1 VNGVTPRVE
10 QPTPLEENSGDRE
23 TRDQVRQER
32 IMRER
37 PTSVCVALAI
47 AMILPVLV
55 LSQSAPQSLT
65 LDMNGKQAQLPVT
78 QMNGRNYVEVEALA
92 RAANGSV
99 SFQGNAIRLTL
110 GGQGNGGANN
120 AASQSSSAQNAPPA
134 PTANPGFSREFV
146 RSGIEFMS
154 SIREWRSVLTN
165 GVANGYPIA
174 NLGLGYYQAQAQTA
188 LRMASTA
195 IVTDSDSSVYAL
207 LNNEFAN
214 MKKLSDKFIAKAQNM
229 NYIDPDSVK
238 NDPLDQSVINCAHSL
253 AAMAS
258 SGQFNDDGSCH

>member
-1 VNGVTPRVE
+1 
-10 QPTPLEENSGDRE
+10 
-23 TRDQVRQER
+23 
-32 IMRER
+32 MRNR
-37 PTSVCVALAI
+37 PSSVCMVVIGTLL
-47 AMILPVLV
+47 LPVLAI
-55 LSQSAPQSLT
+55 SQSASQTLT
-65 LDMNGKQAQLPVT
+65 LNLNGQQAQVPVT

-92 RAANGSV
+92 RATNGAL
-99 SFQGNAIRLTL
+99 SFQGNSVQLTV
-110 GGQGNGGANN
+110 GGNGVSNN
-120 AASQSSSAQNAPPA
+120 PPPNSPSQNAQQVPPQ
-134 PTANPGFSREFV
+134 NQGFSKEFV

-154 SIREWRSVLTN
+154 SIREWRSVLSN

-174 NLGLGYYQAQAQTA
+174 SLGLGYYQAQSQTA

-214 MKKLSDKFIAKAQNM
+214 MKKLSDKYIAKAQNM

-238 NDPLDQSVINCAHSL
+238 NDPLDQSVIGCAHSL

-258 SGQFNDDGSCH
+258 TGQFNDDGSCH

>member
-1 VNGVTPRVE
+1 
-10 QPTPLEENSGDRE
+10 
-23 TRDQVRQER
+23 
-32 IMRER
+32 MRER
-37 PTSVCVALAI
+37 PFSVCVALVF
-47 AMILPVLV
+47 AMILPMLA
-55 LSQSAPQSLT
+55 LSQAAPQSLT
-65 LDMNGKQAQLPVT
+65 LDMNGQQAQLPVT
-78 QMNGRNYVEVEALA
+78 HMNGRNYVEVEALA

-99 SFQGNAIRLTL
+99 SFQGNAMRLTL
-110 GGQGNGGANN
+110 PGGTGNGAANN
-120 AASQSSSAQNAPPA
+120 ASSNNSGANAPAAEPSPA
-134 PTANPGFSREFV
+134 AYPGFSKEFV

-154 SIREWRSVLTN
+154 AIREWRSVLSN

-174 NLGLGYYQAQAQTA
+174 SLGLGNYQAQAQQN

-195 IVTDSDSSVYAL
+195 IVTDSDTNVYAL

-229 NYIDPDSVK
+229 NYIDPDAVK

>member
-1 VNGVTPRVE
+1 LNLPVE
-10 QPTPLEENSGDRE
+10 VETTLGENSSDENQQTKRAGAF
-23 TRDQVRQER
+23 
-32 IMRER
+32 MRSR
-37 PTSVCVALAI
+37 PIGVCLAVI
-47 AMILPVLV
+47 GTMILPL
-55 LSQSAPQSLT
+55 LAISQSTPQT
-65 LDMNGKQAQLPVT
+65 LILNMNGQQAQMPVT

-92 RAANGSV
+92 RAAKGAL
-99 SFQGNAIRLTL
+99 SFQGNSMQLTVGQS
-110 GGQGNGGANN
+110 GGSNS
-120 AASQSSSAQNAPPA
+120 ASQNNSSQNTQQASPQPQ
-134 PTANPGFSREFV
+134 GFSKEFV

-154 SIREWRSVLTN
+154 SIREWRSVLSN

-174 NLGLGYYQAQAQTA
+174 SLGLGYYQAQSQTA

-214 MKKLSDKFIAKAQNM
+214 MKKLSDKYIAKAQNM

-238 NDPLDQSVINCAHSL
+238 NDPLDQSVIACAHSL

-258 SGQFNDDGSCH
+258 TGQFNDDGSCH

>member
-1 VNGVTPRVE
+1 
-10 QPTPLEENSGDRE
+10 
-23 TRDQVRQER
+23 
-32 IMRER
+32 MRER
-37 PTSVCVALAI
+37 PFGMCVALVF
-47 AMILPVLV
+47 AMILPMLA

-65 LDMNGKQAQLPVT
+65 LDMNGQQAQLPVT
-78 QMNGRNYVEVEALA
+78 HMNGRNYVEVEALA

-99 SFQGNAIRLTL
+99 SFQGNAMRLTL
-110 GGQGNGGANN
+110 PSGAGNGAANN
-120 AASQSSSAQNAPPA
+120 ASSNNSGANAPAAQPSPA
-134 PTANPGFSREFV
+134 AYPGFSKEFV

-154 SIREWRSVLTN
+154 AIREWRSVLSN

-174 NLGLGYYQAQAQTA
+174 SLGLGNYQAQAQQN

-195 IVTDSDSSVYAL
+195 IVTDSDTNVYAL

-229 NYIDPDSVK
+229 NYIDPDAVK

>member
-1 VNGVTPRVE
+1 MK
-10 QPTPLEENSGDRE
+10 Q
-23 TRDQVRQER
+23 
-32 IMRER
+32 R
-37 PTSVCVALAI
+37 PISVGVALAI
-47 AMILPVLV
+47 ALILPVLG
-55 LSQSAPQSLT
+55 LSQSAAQSLT
-65 LDMNGKQAQLPVT
+65 LDMNGQQAQLPVL

-92 RAANGSV
+92 RATSGAV
-99 SFQGNAIRLTL
+99 SFQGNTMHLTL
-110 GGQGNGGANN
+110 GGGAGNGGSSNS
-120 AASQSSSAQNAPPA
+120 ASSTPSQNAQP
-134 PTANPGFSREFV
+134 ANPGFSKEFV

-154 SIREWRSVLTN
+154 SIREWRSVLSN

-174 NLGLGYYQAQAQTA
+174 SLGLGYYQAQAQTN
-188 LRMASTA
+188 LRLSSTA

-214 MKKLSDKFIAKAQNM
+214 MKKLSDKYIAKAQNM

>member
-1 VNGVTPRVE
+1 
-10 QPTPLEENSGDRE
+10 
-23 TRDQVRQER
+23 
-32 IMRER
+32 M
-37 PTSVCVALAI
+37 ALVF
-47 AMILPVLV
+47 AMILPMLA
-55 LSQSAPQSLT
+55 LSQGVPQSLT
-65 LDMNGKQAQLPVT
+65 LDMNGQQAQLPVT
-78 QMNGRNYVEVEALA
+78 HMNGRNYVEVEALA

-99 SFQGNAIRLTL
+99 SFQGNAMRLTL
-110 GGQGNGGANN
+110 PGGSGNGAANN
-120 AASQSSSAQNAPPA
+120 ASSNNTAPNAPAAQPSPA
-134 PTANPGFSREFV
+134 AYPGFSKEFV

-154 SIREWRSVLTN
+154 AIREWRSVLSN

-174 NLGLGYYQAQAQTA
+174 SLGLGNYQAQAQQN

-195 IVTDSDSSVYAL
+195 IVTDSDTNVYAL

-229 NYIDPDSVK
+229 NYIDPDAVK

>member
-1 VNGVTPRVE
+1 
-10 QPTPLEENSGDRE
+10 
-23 TRDQVRQER
+23 
-32 IMRER
+32 M
-37 PTSVCVALAI
+37 CVALVF
-47 AMILPVLV
+47 AMILPMLAF
-55 LSQSAPQSLT
+55 SQSAPQSLT
-65 LDMNGKQAQLPVT
+65 LDMNGQQAQLPVT
-78 QMNGRNYVEVEALA
+78 HMNGRNYVEVEALA

-99 SFQGNAIRLTL
+99 SFQGNAMRLTL
-110 GGQGNGGANN
+110 PSGAGNGAANN
-120 AASQSSSAQNAPPA
+120 ASSNNSGANVPAAQPSPA
-134 PTANPGFSREFV
+134 AYPGFSKEFV

-154 SIREWRSVLTN
+154 AIREWRSVLSN

-174 NLGLGYYQAQAQTA
+174 SLGLGNYQAQAQQN

-195 IVTDSDSSVYAL
+195 IVTDSDTNVYAL

-229 NYIDPDSVK
+229 NYIDPDAVK

>member
-1 VNGVTPRVE
+1 MRDRPFTMCVT
-10 QPTPLEENSGDRE
+10 L
-23 TRDQVRQER
+23 
-32 IMRER
+32 
-37 PTSVCVALAI
+37 AL

-55 LSQSAPQSLT
+55 LAQGAPQSLT
-65 LDMNGKQAQLPVT
+65 LDMNGQQAQVPVT

-99 SFQGNAIRLTL
+99 SFQGNAMRLTL
-110 GGQGNGGANN
+110 GGQGSGASNHA
-120 AASQSSSAQNAPPA
+120 AASNTATNSGQQAAP
-134 PTANPGFSREFV
+134 ANPGFSKEFV

-154 SIREWRSVLTN
+154 AIREWRSVLSN

-174 NLGLGYYQAQAQTA
+174 SLGLSYYQSQAQQD

-195 IVTDSDSSVYAL
+195 IVTDSDSSAYAL
-207 LNNEFAN
+207 LTNEFAN
-214 MKKLSDKFIAKAQNM
+214 MKKLSDKYIAKAQNM
-229 NYIDPDSVK
+229 SYIDPDSLK
-238 NDPLDQSVINCAHSL
+238 NDSLDQSVINCAHSL